1 MYDVI
6 IVGGGPAGLS
16 AALILGRCR
25 RNVLLCDD
33 GQPRNAHSHRIGGF
47 LSRDGIAPDELRRI
61 AREQLQPYPS
71 IEIREVT
78 VADAEYRD
86 GVFEVMLAG
95 GAGCRSRKL
104 LLATGV
110 VDDWPEIPGAEPLY
124 GRSIFHCPY
133 CDGWES
139 RDQPLAIVSHGDRGY
154 NIALELTAWSK
165 DLVLC
170 TNGPAGLSVPHRER
184 LARNGVGVREERI
197 ERLEG
202 TNGVLEAIVFAGGER
217 LRRRALF
224 FNLGQRQR
232 SPLPEKFGCEF
243 TEAGA
248 VRTGAYEAT
257 HVPGLYIAGDASRSV
272 QLAIVAASEGA
283 EAAFAI
289 NTSLLKDELK

>member
-25 RNVLLCDD
+25 RRVLLCDD
-33 GQPRNAHSHRIGGF
+33 GQPRNALSHRVGGF
-47 LSRDGIAPDELRRI
+47 LTRDGVAPHELRRI
-61 AREQLQPYPS
+61 AREQLRPYPTV
-71 IEIREVT
+71 EIREIT
-78 VADAEYRD
+78 VVDADYRD
-86 GVFEVMLAG
+86 GWFEVVLDG
-95 GAGCRSRKL
+95 GSCCRSRKL

-110 VDDWPEIPGAEPLY
+110 VDDWPEIPGAEPFY

-133 CDGWES
+133 CDGWEL
-139 RDQPLAIVSHGDRGY
+139 RDQPLAIYGAGERGY
-154 NIALELTAWSK
+154 TMALELTAWSK

-170 TNGPAGLSVPHRER
+170 TDGPAELSTKHRER
-184 LARNGVGVREERI
+184 LSRNGIRVREEPI
-197 ERLEG
+197 ARLEG
-202 TNGVLEAIVFAGGER
+202 HDGVLERIVFAGGAM
-217 LRRRALF
+217 LPRRALF

-289 NTSLLKDELK
+289 NTGLLKDDLM